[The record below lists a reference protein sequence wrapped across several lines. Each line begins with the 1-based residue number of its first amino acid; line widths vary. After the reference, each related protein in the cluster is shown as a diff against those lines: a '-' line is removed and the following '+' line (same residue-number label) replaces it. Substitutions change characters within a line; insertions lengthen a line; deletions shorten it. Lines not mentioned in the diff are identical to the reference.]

1 MTTLGFALL
10 LLGATLVVVEAHV
23 PGGVFGVAGGIAL
36 MAGGVIAV
44 GALGGGLA
52 LALPVAL
59 GIGCVVAAWTL
70 LVVRKT
76 AGVRRLRARS
86 GAEGLQG
93 QVGVVRAWS
102 DPAGQVFVDGALW
115 RARSEWDEP
124 GAAALHAGDPVVV
137 ERVRGL
143 TLSVRRAEEW
153 ELL

>member
-1 MTTLGFALL
+1 MTTLGFVLL
-10 LLGATLVVVEAHV
+10 LLGATLVVVEAHA

-36 MAGGVIAV
+36 IAGGVIVV

-59 GIGCVVAAWTL
+59 GIGCAVSAWTL
-70 LVVRKT
+70 LVVRKS
-76 AGVRRLRARS
+76 AAVRRLRARS

-93 QVGVVRAWS
+93 QVGVVRRWS
-102 DPAGQVFVDGALW
+102 EPAGQVFVDGALW
-115 RARSEWDEP
+115 RARSSWPEP
-124 GAAALHAGDPVVV
+124 EAEALNEGDPVVV
-137 ERVRGL
+137 ENVRGL